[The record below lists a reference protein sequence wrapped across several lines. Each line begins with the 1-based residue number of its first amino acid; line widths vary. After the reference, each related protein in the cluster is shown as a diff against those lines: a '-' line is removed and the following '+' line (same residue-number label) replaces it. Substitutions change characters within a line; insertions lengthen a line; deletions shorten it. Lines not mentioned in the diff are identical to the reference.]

1 MSTLLRKRFE
11 DYMTL
16 RGFSPKTKQAY
27 ISAVA
32 GLAGYYRQAP
42 DELNNDQIQAYLLY
56 LIKERGLV
64 WSSCNVV
71 FSGLRCFYGHVLKW
85 EQPRFSIPSRPR
97 QKKLPILLSIEDVM
111 GLINV
116 AKSPKHRVLLMT
128 VYGGGLRVSE
138 VVRLKACH
146 IESARMLIRVDK
158 GKGQKDRYTLL
169 PQRLL
174 GELRAY
180 YALYRPGEWLFFG
193 RTKNKPMPIGTAQK
207 AYYWAKKRSGITQGK
222 GIHTL
227 RHCFA
232 THLMDQGVDIHV
244 IKQMMGHSAIKTTS
258 RYLHTSNQRL
268 AKLISPL
275 DRASSERRPHDDK

>member
-1 MSTLLRKRFE
+1 MSTVLRKRFE

-27 ISAVA
+27 VSSVL
-32 GLAGYYRQAP
+32 GLAEYYRQSP
-42 DELNNDQIQAYLLY
+42 DQLNNDQIQAYLLY
-56 LIKERGLV
+56 LIKERGFA

-85 EQPRFSIPSRPR
+85 EKPRFSIPSRPR
-97 QKKLPILLSIEDVM
+97 QKKLPILLSVEDVM
-111 GLINV
+111 RLIDI

-128 VYGGGLRVSE
+128 TYGGGLRVNE
-138 VVRLKACH
+138 VVRLKPCH
-146 IESARMLIRVDK
+146 IESTRMLIRVEQ

-174 GELRAY
+174 GELRSY

-193 RTKNKPMPIGTAQK
+193 RTKKKPMPISTAQK
-207 AYYWAKKRSGITQGK
+207 AYYQAKKRAGITQGK

-244 IKQMMGHSAIKTTS
+244 IKQMMGHSALKTTA
-258 RYLHTSNQRL
+258 RYLHTSNQKI
-268 AKLISPL
+268 AKVVSPL
-275 DRASSERRPHDDK
+275 DTAGSKRRSYDDE